1 VVIAD
6 ESGIRMV
13 TIHRR
18 MRCPFFEGSADRAFI
33 RQVKVAVSIPAW
45 TVP

>member
-1 VVIAD
+1 MVIAD
-6 ESGIRMV
+6 DFGIRTV

-18 MRCPFFEGSADRAFI
+18 MRCPFFEGSADRTFI
-33 RQVKVAVSIPAW
+33 RQVKVAVSIPAR